1 MKKLYNQ
8 KGISLI
14 VLIITIIVM
23 IVIAGTIIL
32 SLSNSGIFNKALE
45 AMHKTSHV
53 AIKQSLD
60 LVILDYKLDTSSNN
74 STFMDFLKINGY
86 IDENGVIDITKL
98 GGIKGNIGSGT
109 GEADVY
115 KIETNNSS
123 YVLNY
128 YDNKGTKKELYK
140 ILQLERAD
148 TIAPNVVISTAT
160 NDGFGTTL
168 VNLEITNILNNDYP
182 ITVKYSLV
190 DFNDSSLV
198 YECYTDKIISST
210 GDSYTSSYDYVDNLR
225 DHGGMGYALVEVTDS
240 SGNVAKIKDSYGND
254 YVFDMFYLNV
264 SGCFAAGT
272 QVLTASGFKNIEDI
286 KIGEKIY
293 AVDLETNAKVFSMVL
308 KTHIGTANEKYNI
321 YVGDDVIVSSSEH
334 KFYVESIGWVKASE
348 LKQGDVLV
356 SKQGSNTNITKIECI
371 KLEQPITVYN
381 LTVAKYEN
389 FLITDN
395 EILVHNISK

>member
-14 VLIITIIVM
+14 VLAITIVVM

-32 SLSNSGIFNKALE
+32 SLSNSGIFDKAIE
-45 AMHKTSHV
+45 ATRKTSHI

-60 LVILDYKLDTSSNN
+60 LVILDYKLDDSSNN
-74 STFMDFLKINGY
+74 STFMDFLITNGY
-86 IDENGVIDITKL
+86 VDENGVVDITKL
-98 GGIKGNIGSGT
+98 GGSNGNIGSGT
-109 GEADVY
+109 GETDVY
-115 KIETNNSS
+115 KIEANDTS

-140 ILQLERAD
+140 ILQLEPVD
-148 TIAPNVVISTAT
+148 TTAPNVVISIVENDSFGAT
-160 NDGFGTTL
+160 V
-168 VNLEITNILNNDYP
+168 VNLEITNINNNDYP
-182 ITVKYSLV
+182 IIVKYSLV
-190 DFNDSSLV
+190 DINDSSIV
-198 YECYTDKIISST
+198 YECFTDTITSSA
-210 GDSYTSSYDYVDNLR
+210 GASYTSSYDYEDNLR
-225 DHGGMGYALVEVTDS
+225 EHGGMGYALVEVADA
-240 SGNVAKIKDSYGND
+240 SGNVATLKDTYGND
-254 YVFDMFYLNV
+254 YSYDKFNLNV
-264 SGCFAAGT
+264 SGCFVAGT
-272 QVLTASGFKNIEDI
+272 QVLTANGLKNIEDI

-293 AVDLETNAKVFSMVL
+293 AVDLKTNTKVFSMVL
-308 KTHIGTANEKYNI
+308 KTHIGTTNEKYNI
-321 YVGDDVIVSSSEH
+321 YVGDEVVVASPEH
-334 KFYVESIGWVKASE
+334 KFYVENIGWIKACE